1 MSAGDIDT
9 LLNLWGASAVS
20 NGGSA
25 PFQNHKHLYDTIDAT
40 PLGDVPWQSFSLH
53 YNGKQPEG
61 EVPSWMQPMMSGSM
75 TLVNLFTISS
85 QIQTLRVDLTMLHIR
100 SMIMMTLAIIMIL
113 CLQIG
118 HGNRQCVLMLLTI
131 LTYD

>member
-40 PLGDVPWQSFSLH
+40 PLGDVP
-53 YNGKQPEG
+53 
-61 EVPSWMQPMMSGSM
+61 SWMNAAYDVWFP
-75 TLVNLFTISS
+75 TLVNVFTISS

-100 SMIMMTLAIIMIL
+100 NMIMMTLTIIMIL

-118 HGNRQCVLMLLTI
+118 QGNRQCVLMLLTI
-131 LTYD
+131 LAYD